1 MGSFYGV
8 QNSISPGRSARDLLD
23 EVNRGETI
31 HLT

>member
-1 MGSFYGV
+1 MGSFDGV
-8 QNSISPGRSARDLLD
+8 QNGTSPGRSVSDLLD